1 MKKVL
6 TLLFMVSLVSIG
18 ARADCTIT
26 KAEAGQNNG
35 KGFTYTGTAYVIN
48 VETAG
53 DLANANI
60 DEELKSSSFFTFKGK
75 LNDLRRLYRIL

>member
-18 ARADCTIT
+18 ARADCIIT
-26 KAEAGQNNG
+26 KAEAGDNNG
-35 KGFTYTGTAYVIN
+35 KGFTYTGTVYVIN

-53 DLANANI
+53 DLAKYFANI
-60 DEELKSSSFFTFKGK
+60 DKESAPNLNSSSCFIFKGK
-75 LNDLRRLYRIL
+75 LNIKV